1 MISTWT
7 DDNNF
12 VSHTP
17 LHSRFTPSHSYYFFT
32 PNSEEKSFEIEND
45 SIDFDFF
52 QALKSFL
59 AADLLIH
66 ICIHASNFR
75 KWHFHMFPASILKKK
90 GLCMSK
96 SYDNYVFIWIK
107 CHSPMTISCWIV
119 KSQRPFPQAISMAKW
134 EFSFILKFHSSEIKG
149 FWSTQAS
156 RENPC
161 SFFRFS
167 FQATFISPHEFP
179 GLWSNY
185 QAEKGHRKL
194 VHKYVC
200 S

>member
-12 VSHTP
+12 VFHTP

-107 CHSPMTISCWIV
+107 CHSPMTISCWI
-119 KSQRPFPQAISMAKW
+119 KSQRPSPLANSMAKW
-134 EFSFILKFHSSEIKG
+134 EFLFILNFS
-149 FWSTQAS
+149 
-156 RENPC
+156 
-161 SFFRFS
+161 SFFW
-167 FQATFISPHEFP
+167 QTENNNEP
-179 GLWSNY
+179 
-185 QAEKGHRKL
+185 
-194 VHKYVC
+194 
-200 S
+200 

>member
-1 MISTWT
+1 MRKIPYQS
-7 DDNNF
+7 DNFRKQFFNF
-12 VSHTP
+12 VFHTP
-17 LHSRFTPSHSYYFFT
+17 LHSRFTPSQSYYFFT
-32 PNSEEKSFEIEND
+32 LNFEEKSFEIENN

-59 AADLLIH
+59 AAADLLIH
-66 ICIHASNFR
+66 LCIHASNFG

-96 SYDNYVFIWIK
+96 SYNNYVFIWIK

-149 FWSTQAS
+149 F
-156 RENPC
+156 C
-161 SFFRFS
+161 FS
-167 FQATFISPHEFP
+167 FCLGPSTSKSSIP
-179 GLWSNY
+179 LDY
-185 QAEKGHRKL
+185 R
-194 VHKYVC
+194 Y
-200 S
+200 